1 MAVRHRVLVMVSQQ
15 GHCLNDLLYRAETG
29 TLRVDVPVIVSN
41 HEDFRGLAQ
50 WHEIPFHHVPVTAS
64 TKPAAEAELRRLVDE
79 YQADT
84 IVLARYMQIL
94 SAGLCADF
102 PGRIINIHHSLLPSF
117 KGAKPYTQAHD
128 RGVKVIGATAH
139 YVTADL
145 DEGPIIE
152 QDFRRV
158 DHRMSP
164 AELASVGQ
172 ELEAMALARAVRW
185 HVEHR
190 VILRAGAPSSSTS
203 STTAGPTPRVR
214 RRLAAQERRH
224 LGDVVDEVDGGRHA
238 TPAGERLQAVPHW
251 HVPAPVPVAD
261 QHQGR
266 DDALL
271 QARSTAGSRPG
282 RSPGPC
288 PRRPRGPPDRPCT
301 GRAGRPRGWRWRST
315 SDRVAEDVGRL
326 VAVEPGGDAD
336 AGHRTRP
343 SRLHELVVDLEGQ
356 RCPGAMSGRKDGTA
370 ASLARASSRRSSSS
384 QNAPRLAAS
393 IAPGPP
399 PVAIRSPR
407 AARVWPRRAA
417 TAYPS
422 VPRSSA

>member
-1 MAVRHRVLVMVSQQ
+1 MHGESTPAREAGREFVLTVSCPDRRGIVHAVTGVMLEQSLTIADAQQFGDPSSGEFHLRMHLIREGSPLAVGDLRAAMEPAARDFAMVWAVHDMAVRHRLLVMVSQQ

-29 TLRVDVPVIVSN
+29 SLPVDVPVIVSN

-50 WHEIPFHHVPVTAS
+50 WHEIPFHHVPVTVS

-79 YQADT
+79 YQVDT

-190 VILRAGAPSSSTS
+190 VILRG
-203 STTAGPTPRVR
+203 R
-214 RRLAAQERRH
+214 RTIVF
-224 LGDVVDEVDGGRHA
+224 D
-238 TPAGERLQAVPHW
+238 
-251 HVPAPVPVAD
+251 
-261 QHQGR
+261 
-266 DDALL
+266 
-271 QARSTAGSRPG
+271 
-282 RSPGPC
+282 
-288 PRRPRGPPDRPCT
+288 
-301 GRAGRPRGWRWRST
+301 
-315 SDRVAEDVGRL
+315 
-326 VAVEPGGDAD
+326 
-336 AGHRTRP
+336 
-343 SRLHELVVDLEGQ
+343 
-356 RCPGAMSGRKDGTA
+356 
-370 ASLARASSRRSSSS
+370 
-384 QNAPRLAAS
+384 
-393 IAPGPP
+393 
-399 PVAIRSPR
+399 
-407 AARVWPRRAA
+407 
-417 TAYPS
+417 
-422 VPRSSA
+422 